1 MVAYLRIAPNL
12 QFNQAL
18 TMGSAKSAHRFGC
31 VSPGR
36 VGQNAFVQAFR
47 PRAARFAQEA
57 FESLLC
63 VWRKR
68 VGRPHFDREPERA
81 AMPISDMPIF
91 SMLRTKMHWH
101 QERQR
106 LLAENVANADTP
118 KFAPRDLV
126 PLNFDQTR
134 APTGSLALARTDPGH
149 IGDSAGGGSSR
160 FRFDR
165 KFDFESRPSGNAVG
179 LEDEM

>member
-1 MVAYLRIAPNL
+1 
-12 QFNQAL
+12 
-18 TMGSAKSAHRFGC
+18 
-31 VSPGR
+31 
-36 VGQNAFVQAFR
+36 
-47 PRAARFAQEA
+47 
-57 FESLLC
+57 
-63 VWRKR
+63 
-68 VGRPHFDREPERA
+68 
-81 AMPISDMPIF
+81 MPISDMPIF

-126 PLNFDQTR
+126 PPNFDQTR
-134 APTGSLALARTDPGH
+134 APTASLTIARTDPGH

-179 LEDEM
+179 LEDEMLKVASNAMDYQAATALYTRGLGLIKTALGKR

>member
-1 MVAYLRIAPNL
+1 
-12 QFNQAL
+12 
-18 TMGSAKSAHRFGC
+18 
-31 VSPGR
+31 
-36 VGQNAFVQAFR
+36 
-47 PRAARFAQEA
+47 
-57 FESLLC
+57 
-63 VWRKR
+63 
-68 VGRPHFDREPERA
+68 
-81 AMPISDMPIF
+81 MPISDMPIF

-134 APTGSLALARTDPGH
+134 APAGSLTLARTDPGH
-149 IGDSAGGGSSR
+149 ISDSPGGGSSR

-179 LEDEM
+179 LEDEMLKVASNAMDYQAATALYTRGLALIKSALGKR